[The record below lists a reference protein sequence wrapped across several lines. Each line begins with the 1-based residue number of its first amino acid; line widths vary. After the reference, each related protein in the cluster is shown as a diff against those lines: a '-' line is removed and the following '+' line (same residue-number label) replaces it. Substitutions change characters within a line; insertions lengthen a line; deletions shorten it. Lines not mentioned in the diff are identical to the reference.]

1 MTIAYIVANLS
12 GNRSRYLLSGVLGCH
27 MAVLSRMSTMRKNGD
42 VYVALGRAIESCKSL
57 KINVD
62 DHFRELT
69 KMIPTAKGAHRP
81 IQDFMLTRYACYLI
95 AQNGDPKKEEFCV
108 PTSFF

>member
-1 MTIAYIVANLS
+1 M
-12 GNRSRYLLSGVLGCH
+12 
-27 MAVLSRMSTMRKNGD
+27 
-42 VYVALGRAIESCKSL
+42 ESCKSL

-95 AQNGDPKKEEFCV
+95 AQNGDPIEEAVLFV
-108 PTSFF
+108 HFVYFHPRR